1 MKKFLIT
8 LIILI
13 IASLLFYFLRKRA
26 RKPVQKNLAREA
38 LQKKEEN
45 SIILFGG
52 FQVFDQSGQD
62 ITGQFSPLL
71 KNLFLYILLHSLRDD
86 KGVSNNTL
94 YETFWFDKSVENARN
109 NRSVNLIKLKSILEN
124 VGSSSISK
132 ETGYQKFYSDPDQLC
147 IDYQVFL
154 KIIRQESDL
163 SREQINK
170 LLSIIE
176 NKPFLKNTHADW
188 LDPFKSEVSN
198 VIIDTLLKYIEST
211 DEDAEFLLHLTNCI
225 FQCDPVSEEAL
236 KVRCKLLIKQGKHSL
251 ANESYSRFVKEYK
264 QLYDDSY
271 ELSFKQ
277 VIEEK

>member
-1 MKKFLIT
+1 MALGIT

-13 IASLLFYFLRKRA
+13 SASLLFYFLRKRA
-26 RKPVQKNLAREA
+26 RKPVQKNTARKTP
-38 LQKKEEN
+38 QKKKEN

-52 FQVFDQSGQD
+52 FQVFDNSGQD

-71 KNLFLYILLHSLRDD
+71 KNLFLFILLHSLRDD
-86 KGVSNNTL
+86 KGVSNDTL

-109 NRSVNLIKLKSILEN
+109 NRSVNIIKLKSILES
-124 VGSSSISK
+124 VGSSTISK
-132 ETGYQKFYSDPDQLC
+132 ETGYQKFYSNPDQVW
-147 IDYQVFL
+147 IDYQDYL
-154 KIIRQESDL
+154 LIIGQESDL

-176 NKPFLKNTHADW
+176 NKAFLKNTHADW

-198 VIIDTLLKYIEST
+198 VIIDTLLKYMESA
-211 DEDAEFLLHLTNCI
+211 DEDEEFILHLTNCI

-236 KVRCKLLIKQGKHSL
+236 KVRCKLLIRQGKHSL
-251 ANESYSRFVKEYK
+251 AKESYSRFVKEYK
-264 QLYDDSY
+264 QLYDDTY

-277 VIEEK
+277 LIEE